1 VTYPTV
7 LETDRL
13 LLRPITR
20 ADLDFYARIH
30 ADPEVARYLA
40 NGIPR
45 TREESGRYIDV
56 TLESYARHGM
66 GQLAVLRKSDN
77 SLIGRCGLGRLE
89 LRHSPEGPVARKGWY
104 MLGGTPDGEP
114 DEIDAELGYT
124 FDRAA
129 WGFGY
134 AREASGAVWAHAR
147 EVLGVRPVSM
157 IHAENARSLKLA
169 RSFGVEFVDQVYAMG
184 RVFERYRWPA
194 TAPDVAG

>member
-1 VTYPTV
+1 MTYPTT

-20 ADLDFYARIH
+20 ADQDFYAHIH
-30 ADPEVARYLA
+30 ADPDVARYIATGL
-40 NGIPR
+40 PR
-45 TREESGRYIDV
+45 SADESARWLES
-56 TLESYARHGM
+56 TLESYARYGT
-66 GQLAVLRKSDN
+66 GQLAVVSKGDGALV
-77 SLIGRCGLGRLE
+77 GRCGLARLE

-104 MLGGTPDGEP
+104 MLGSTPDGEP

-134 AREASGAVWAHAR
+134 AREAAGAVWAHAR
-147 EVLGVRPVSM
+147 DVMGIRPVSM
-157 IHAENARSLKLA
+157 IHPENVRSLKLA
-169 RSFGVEFVDQVYAMG
+169 RSFRVEFVDEVYAMG